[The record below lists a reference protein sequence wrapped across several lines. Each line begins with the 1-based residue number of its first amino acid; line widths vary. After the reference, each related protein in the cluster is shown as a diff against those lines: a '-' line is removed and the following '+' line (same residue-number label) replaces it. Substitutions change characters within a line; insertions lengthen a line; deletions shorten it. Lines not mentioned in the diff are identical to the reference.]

1 MPDVSKVNAVA
12 IGDVSKISGVAKASI
27 SKYGGADVPSG
38 GDPATRWFM
47 TSTSGKVFE
56 SDSATFASGSVSEM
70 VDLGGQ
76 VNTSLAIGE
85 DDSGNKRWCLY
96 AGASGIDVRY
106 GNNSGSL
113 DASGQWTTVSWPQ
126 NHTAK
131 ANGGPA
137 IAWGNGNWFTV
148 GSKRTVGGGI
158 YSPMMSSSD
167 GAANWVE
174 VAPASFTLNYNA
186 HAIAYKGSDT
196 DFWVMGFADGSFFT
210 ASNAVDWGDT
220 GAAAATQIN
229 AIAYDGTSRWASVGQ
244 TGKVYYSDDNFGSVT
259 EAVYPWASNVFGLCY
274 AGGSINKWI
283 AVGATGR
290 IAYSSDGQAFTASTV
305 PGVVGSTNL
314 QAVATDNTTLVAV
327 GNNNMILT
335 SSDGTNWV
343 RVSSS
348 ASDGYLLYAVACD
361 IVGAGMR

>member
-1 MPDVSKVNAVA
+1 MPDISKINNAA
-12 IGDVSKISGVAKASI
+12 IGDISKIDGVAKASI
-27 SKYGGADVPSG
+27 SKFGGADVPSG
-38 GDPATRWFM
+38 AEQATRWFI

-76 VNTSLAIGE
+76 VNTSLAIGQ
-85 DDSGNKRWCLY
+85 DASGNKRWCLY
-96 AGASGIDVRY
+96 AGASGVDVRY

-113 DASGQWTTVSWPQ
+113 DASAQWTSVNWPQ
-126 NHTAK
+126 NHIARST
-131 ANGGPA
+131 GGPA

-167 GAANWVE
+167 GAANWEE
-174 VAPASFTLNYNA
+174 VAPAEFTVNSNA
-186 HAIAYKGSDT
+186 RAVAYKDT
-196 DFWVMGFADGSFFT
+196 DFWVIGYEDGSFFT
-210 ASNAVDWGDT
+210 SSNAVDWGDT
-220 GAAAATQIN
+220 GASAASTIN
-229 AIAYDGTSRWASVGQ
+229 AIAYDGTSRWLSVGQ
-244 TGKVYYSDDNFGSVT
+244 TGKVYYSDDNFGSIT
-259 EAVYPWASNVFGLCY
+259 QATYPWTSNVFGLCY

-305 PGVVGSTNL
+305 PAVLGTNNL
-314 QAVATDNTTLVAV
+314 QAVATDNTTIVAV

-335 SSDGTNWV
+335 SSDGTNWA

-348 ASDGYLLYAVACD
+348 ASDGFLLYAVACD
-361 IVGAGMR
+361 VVGAGMR

>member
-12 IGDVSKISGVAKASI
+12 IGDISKIGGVAKASI
-27 SKYGGADVPSG
+27 SKYGGATVPSG
-38 GDPATRWFM
+38 ADPATRWFM

-56 SDSATFASGSVSEM
+56 SDSPTFVSGSVSEM

-85 DDSGNKRWCLY
+85 DNSGNKRWCLY
-96 AGASGIDVRY
+96 AGASGTDIRY

-113 DASGQWTTVSWPQ
+113 DASAQWTNVSWPQ
-126 NHTAK
+126 NHIART
-131 ANGGPA
+131 NGGPA

-148 GSKRTVGGGI
+148 GSKRSAGGGL
-158 YSPMMSSSD
+158 YYTMMSSSD

-174 VAPASFTLNYNA
+174 VADASFTVNSHA
-186 HAIAYKGSDT
+186 GAIAYKGSDT
-196 DFWVMGFADGSFFT
+196 DFWAMGYADGSFFT
-210 ASNAVDWGDT
+210 SSNAIDWGDT
-220 GAAAATQIN
+220 GVDAASQIN
-229 AIAYDGTSRWASVGQ
+229 AIAYDATSRWASVGQ
-244 TGKVYYSDDNFGSVT
+244 GGKVYYSDDDFGSVT
-259 EAVYPWASNVFGLCY
+259 QGSYPWTSNVFGLCY
-274 AGGSINKWI
+274 AAGSINMWI
-283 AVGATGR
+283 AVGASGR
-290 IAYSSDGQAFTASTV
+290 IAHSPDGINFTASTM
-305 PGVVGSTNL
+305 PGVVGSTAL

-327 GNNNMILT
+327 GNSNMILT

-348 ASDGYLLYAVACD
+348 ASDGFLLYTIACD

>member
-1 MPDVSKVNAVA
+1 MPDVSKINAVA
-12 IGDVSKISGVAKASI
+12 IGDVSKIDGIAKADI
-27 SKYGGADVPSG
+27 SKYGGGAVPSG
-38 GDPATRWFM
+38 TEQATRWFI

-85 DDSGNKRWCLY
+85 DNSGNKRWCLY
-96 AGASGIDVRY
+96 AGASGTDIRY

-126 NHTAK
+126 NHIARS
-131 ANGGPA
+131 NGGPA

-174 VAPASFTLNYNA
+174 VAPAEFTVNSNA
-186 HAIAYKGSDT
+186 HAIAYKDT
-196 DFWVMGFADGSFFT
+196 DFWVMGYGDGSFFT

-220 GAAAATQIN
+220 GASAATQIN
-229 AIAYDGTSRWASVGQ
+229 AIVYDGTSRWASVGQ
-244 TGKVYYSDDNFGSVT
+244 GGKVYYSDDDFASITQGS
-259 EAVYPWASNVFGLCY
+259 YPWTSNVFGLCY
-274 AGGSINKWI
+274 AAGSINKWI

-290 IAYSSDGQAFTASTV
+290 IAHSPDGINFTASTV
-305 PGVVGSTNL
+305 PAVLGSTNL
-314 QAVATDNTTLVAV
+314 QAIATDNTTLVAV
-327 GNNNMILT
+327 GNSNMILT

-361 IVGAGMR
+361 VVGAGMR